1 MKLEDIRFPLYVVHT
16 DEVMRKDGI
25 LWVDGAVLDDTNV
38 EGQSIGERRLRTP
51 LKNMYDLKH
60 QIDNFG
66 GLVKHRGRF
75 YVDSNGKFFIYEKSV
90 KADLKY
96 HLIGK
101 VEVKELASLIWI
113 QGIPFPFEVP
123 RPPNRTELCAGILYI
138 NKRPAYLYE
147 LSTRKWR
154 DTWRKI

>member
-1 MKLEDIRFPLYVVHT
+1 MVDLHGNSMKLEDIRFPLYVVHS
-16 DEVMRKDGI
+16 DEVMRRDGI
-25 LWVDGAVLDDTNV
+25 LWIDGAVLDDTNV

-66 GLVKHRGRF
+66 GLIKHRGRF

-96 HLIGK
+96 HLIPLLLQFLK
-101 VEVKELASLIWI
+101 YQMENDFDL
-113 QGIPFPFEVP
+113 FH
-123 RPPNRTELCAGILYI
+123 LYLKMNHQI
-138 NKRPAYLYE
+138 
-147 LSTRKWR
+147 S
-154 DTWRKI
+154 